1 MNAAIKKLIEEN
13 EQSKEEK
20 KHSQIIN
27 NVS

>member
-20 KHSQIIN
+20 KHSQIVN